1 MISYLSCLMKKI
13 NLIILLTKIAEKLYT
28 SGYSNIE
35 SNAKTLY
42 SPITKVIKDFNSF
55 ISIIK
60 DEIKQ

>member
-1 MISYLSCLMKKI
+1 MKKI